1 MLGGKIWVESKEGQG
16 STFYFTIPYLAPSEE
31 KREIADVVHPAKT
44 DVQIKNLKILI
55 VEDDEVSHDLL
66 ALELRK
72 ISKELLH
79 ANTGVEAIEACKNNP
94 DIDLILMDI
103 RIPVLDGYEASRQIR
118 KFNNEVVIVAQT
130 AFALVGDREEAIK
143 SGCNDYISK
152 PIKKAELYELLHKYF

>member
-1 MLGGKIWVESKEGQG
+1 
-16 STFYFTIPYLAPSEE
+16 
-31 KREIADVVHPAKT
+31 
-44 DVQIKNLKILI
+44 
-55 VEDDEVSHDLL
+55 
-66 ALELRK
+66 
-72 ISKELLH
+72 
-79 ANTGVEAIEACKNNP
+79 
-94 DIDLILMDI
+94 MDI